1 MHAADD
7 LGHGEGSVDVLV
19 QTMQGVPR
27 MENSTHPATAGNSV
41 LTPQQQLE
49 VLRAELDGIDS
60 ALLEVVRDRIELCC
74 RIAALKRRHSIP
86 MMQPRRVGVVH
97 EHARAYALSHDLSP
111 EFLDDLYDVLITET
125 CRVEDLIIDAD
136 GEIDIADVALLRHD
150 A

>member
-1 MHAADD
+1 MHTADD
-7 LGHGEGSVDVLV
+7 LGHREVSVDVLV

-27 MENSTHPATAGNSV
+27 MENSTRSATAGNSV

-49 VLRAELDGIDS
+49 ALRTELDGIDS

-74 RIAALKRRHSIP
+74 RIAVLKRRHSIP
-86 MMQPRRVGVVH
+86 MMQPRRVGAVH
-97 EHARAYALSHDLSP
+97 EHARTYALSHDLSP

-136 GEIDIADVALLRHD
+136 GEIDVAAVAPLRHD